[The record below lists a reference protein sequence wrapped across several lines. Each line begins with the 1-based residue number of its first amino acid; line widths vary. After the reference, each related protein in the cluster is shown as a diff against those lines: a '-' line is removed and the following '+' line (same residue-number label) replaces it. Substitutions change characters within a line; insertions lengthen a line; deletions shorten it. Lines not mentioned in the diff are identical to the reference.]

1 MRSVS
6 LRTLVRQGH
15 RPRHGARSPSPGY
28 VVRPAAWAF
37 LGIASLPG
45 HAIAAAKLTTL
56 YTFQG
61 GSDGGNPVT
70 ETLLP
75 GPDGSLF
82 GSTRDGASG
91 TSAVFQLSPPANG
104 GTPWTYTLLQS
115 FTALDERPTGLLAG
129 PGGSLYG
136 ETIHG
141 GQTANCSVG
150 CGQVFQLS
158 PPSKGQTVWT
168 ETILYAFSGGTDG
181 AYPRDGLVPDGDG
194 NLFGTNVQSAACGD
208 GCGTVFELS
217 PPAQGQAVW
226 TLSTLYT
233 FTGTKT
239 GLYPGGKLLPDQ
251 SGGFYGITWG
261 GANTGGSC
269 WDATYLGCGTVYHL
283 TPPTKVGG
291 AWKHTTLY
299 AFTGGADG
307 QTPYSLLTLDS
318 AGDILSLTQNGGQ
331 DARTCLFTP
340 GGCGTVFS
348 LAPPQGGN
356 GAWTLS
362 TPWQF
367 TGKRDGNQPMAAGLS
382 PFKGKY
388 ITTTA
393 GDAAGHDFGTI
404 DMFVPGAQ
412 GQPWTER
419 TLFKFTNDANGA
431 MPLSYVLERD
441 GVFFGMTRGV
451 SGSTQY
457 GTVFSLK
464 P

>member
-1 MRSVS
+1 MRSLSLTARVS
-6 LRTLVRQGH
+6 KGHVPRQG
-15 RPRHGARSPSPGY
+15 AKLPSPGF
-28 VVRPAAWAF
+28 VVRPAVCAV
-37 LGIASLPG
+37 LGVACLPG
-45 HAIAAAKLTTL
+45 QAVAAAKLTTL

-61 GSDGGNPVT
+61 GSDGGNPYT

-75 GPDGSLF
+75 GPHGSLY
-82 GSTRDGASG
+82 GSARDGAAG

-104 GTPWTYTLLQS
+104 GTAWTYTLLQS
-115 FTALDERPTGLLAG
+115 FTAPDERPTGLLAG

-136 ETIHG
+136 ETIYG
-141 GQTANCSVG
+141 GPTNANCSEG

-158 PPSKGQTVWT
+158 PPPKGQTMWT
-168 ETILYAFSGGTDG
+168 ETVLYAFSGGTDG
-181 AYPRDGLVPDGDG
+181 AYPRDGLVPDDNG
-194 NLFGTNVQSAACGD
+194 NLFGTNVQSSACDGE

-217 PPAQGQAVW
+217 PPAQGQTAW
-226 TLSTLYT
+226 TLTTLYT
-233 FTGTKT
+233 FTGAKT
-239 GLYPGGKLLPDQ
+239 GLYPAGKLLPDQ

-261 GANTGGSC
+261 GDSC
-269 WDATYLGCGTVYHL
+269 ADGYYYGCGTVYHL
-283 TPPTKVGG
+283 TPPKMQGA
-291 AWKHTTLY
+291 AWKRTTLY
-299 AFTGGADG
+299 GFTGGADG
-307 QTPYSLLTLDS
+307 QTPYSLLTRDA
-318 AGDILSLTQNGGQ
+318 AGNLLSLTEYGGR
-331 DARTCLFTP
+331 DGRNCPAYP

-348 LAPPQGGN
+348 LAPPAGGK

-367 TGKRDGNQPMAAGLS
+367 TGKRDGNQPMGAGLS

-393 GDAAGHDFGTI
+393 GVGGGGDFGSI
-404 DMFVPGAQ
+404 DLFVPGAQ

-431 MPLSYVLERD
+431 MPLSYLLERD
-441 GVFFGMTRGV
+441 GVFYGLTHGV